1 MKEYLLYCKCLKRSI
16 LNFFFISLCVG
27 LQVFCFV
34 IVELRCKKLG
44 EFQGVVK
51 LRVSFSNSIA
61 YSCRKS
67 VKEKN

>member
-1 MKEYLLYCKCLKRSI
+1 
-16 LNFFFISLCVG
+16 VG

-51 LRVSFSNSIA
+51 FRVSFSNSIA
-61 YSCRKS
+61 NSLRKS
-67 VKEKN
+67 VRKKIDEVFSWCLGMYEWGGNLN